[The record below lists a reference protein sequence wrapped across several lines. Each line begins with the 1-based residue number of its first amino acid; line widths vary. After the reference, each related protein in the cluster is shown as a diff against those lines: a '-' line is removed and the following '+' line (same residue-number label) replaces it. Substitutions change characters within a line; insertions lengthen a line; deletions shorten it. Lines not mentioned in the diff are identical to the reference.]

1 MLIPLYA
8 QKNTRTGRIQEP
20 LRLALRWWCEVL
32 REQVCQMRPWSIAR
46 SETVHMLCDARSTPP
61 RVAAVLVIGKQILY
75 SDAEP
80 PQEIMGA
87 FASRGD
93 NQITS
98 LEILA
103 IAFGEHYVGERGLQC
118 VVLFLCQVCP
128 LSLTRSGAATCSS
141 TVTTLAPSMERTRV
155 GPRPSTIHA

>member
-1 MLIPLYA
+1 MLLAELSYVAWTGAGRLSWTSQFAFKRLGRAMLIPLYA

-103 IAFGEHYVGERGLQC
+103 IAFGECYVCVPGL
-118 VVLFLCQVCP
+118 
-128 LSLTRSGAATCSS
+128 
-141 TVTTLAPSMERTRV
+141 
-155 GPRPSTIHA
+155 